1 MTDVYTPVSK
11 MGFLLTPQHTS
22 PDQETMQHLICAA
35 LNNDIYFLIYI
46 TFDM

>member
-1 MTDVYTPVSK
+1 